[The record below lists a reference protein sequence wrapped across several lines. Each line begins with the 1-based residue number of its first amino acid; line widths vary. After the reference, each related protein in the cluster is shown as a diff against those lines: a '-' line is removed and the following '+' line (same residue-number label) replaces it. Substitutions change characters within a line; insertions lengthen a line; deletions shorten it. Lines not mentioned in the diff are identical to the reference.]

1 MLLSASLLKYFDYRR
16 SLLMKRAGILTAGLT
31 GVSMLTSF
39 VVFAQNPQ
47 QPKERTPGV
56 VVRTDNIVV
65 NTSGPDD
72 VLTEPGL
79 PPFAAGVKGQNTFV
93 FVGSEFSFDGKVVK
107 NAPYSGDAVTETTQT
122 LSDGNRIVRKNT
134 ASVYRDSEGRTRR
147 EQSIIAIG
155 PYSSANDVPQ
165 SIVINDPVAGTSY
178 MLDSRSR
185 TARKLG
191 IKPLPFNFKVLTA
204 PGAPAAPG
212 VSVGPNVMF
221 GPGTATAAIGSFG
234 PEDLPVPPPPP
245 ASGAMV
251 VEGKGSGSVVNERVM
266 TYERIQGPEIHTQIR
281 VGTNGPSG
289 HAPKVESLG
298 KQLVEGVEADGTRT
312 TVTIPAGEIGNER
325 PIDIVDERWYSP
337 ELQTL
342 VLSKRTDP
350 MSGDM
355 TYRLTNINRNEPV
368 RSLFEVPSDYKIK
381 EGPGVTE
388 FRRAPK
394 PPEDK

>member
-1 MLLSASLLKYFDYRR
+1 M
-16 SLLMKRAGILTAGLT
+16 
-31 GVSMLTSF
+31 
-39 VVFAQNPQ
+39 
-47 QPKERTPGV
+47 
-56 VVRTDNIVV
+56 
-65 NTSGPDD
+65 
-72 VLTEPGL
+72 
-79 PPFAAGVKGQNTFV
+79 
-93 FVGSEFSFDGKVVK
+93 
-107 NAPYSGDAVTETTQT
+107 
-122 LSDGNRIVRKNT
+122 
-134 ASVYRDSEGRTRR
+134 
-147 EQSIIAIG
+147 
-155 PYSSANDVPQ
+155 
-165 SIVINDPVAGTSY
+165 VA
-178 MLDSRSR
+178 
-185 TARKLG
+185 
-191 IKPLPFNFKVLTA
+191 
-204 PGAPAAPG
+204 
-212 VSVGPNVMF
+212 
-221 GPGTATAAIGSFG
+221 
-234 PEDLPVPPPPP
+234 
-245 ASGAMV
+245 
-251 VEGKGSGSVVNERVM
+251 EGKGSVSVNERVM
-266 TYERIQGPEIHTQIR
+266 TYERIQGPELHTQIR

-298 KQLVEGVEADGTRT
+298 KQLVEGVEAEGTRT